1 MCACG
6 LVSLNIHV
14 LVLMHLQNALVWND
28 ALCADAERPN
38 AEDGVHGAA
47 MQPGAG
53 ASQML
58 FGDAQPAAVLDA
70 PAALQ
75 GKKLRLGKK
84 V

>member
-1 MCACG
+1 MLWC
-6 LVSLNIHV
+6 I
-14 LVLMHLQNALVWND
+14 
-28 ALCADAERPN
+28 CADAERPN
-38 AEDGVHGAA
+38 ADDSAQGMP

-58 FGDAQPAAVLDA
+58 FGDARPAAMLDA